1 MCWSLFFMKTLT
13 RMEHV
18 LAWSFHGPS
27 QERPV
32 SVRTATFLPQKF
44 KLLSR
49 NRGWSHLSG
58 LNEGS
63 VTAKQNGQAEDS
75 WNANDDEDMLRLMEG
90 FADSL
95 PIIRTYKNELCTLE
109 ICGSAP
115 RLSVLTA
122 MAADKSYFAASNL
135 LRGRPLT
142 IRQTVLPGASGV
154 NSTISTKLFAPSLQV
169 VERAKKLSLPKGL
182 SSGEFLHKFFEAVEM
197 FHLSKFYVKINAP
210 GTLRNLSALDKEER
224 IQPLYSFEAL
234 NTGALNKVGKALAL
248 YAVFGLRSEGSG
260 NTFSNLMK
268 KLWKKDEWVPSQ
280 ASAVRFRELSVEEIQ
295 NKAKLLADSIDPVTR
310 RRAERLW
317 WPVPVLAMKTAKSY
331 LDKATVDWIYE
342 YVPMHKMCVDP
353 EVLDTQGATEARL
366 PRQPA
371 EFDLTH
377 AQLVDLAGVFDMF
390 YEDRFTLSDKDFQTE
405 AILDFHSVS
414 RSKTA
419 RFLEVMTL
427 GSLILGAAIF
437 AWLVSSRLRGPSNR
451 TAGNLVLNTVDV
463 AVISKSELPSIGTND
478 ESNFPVNEQLPAEE
492 MQSLCKL
499 VIAKL
504 VGTLAWNVDIRSDPS
519 KGAWT
524 ESRTRGPQNL
534 INSQEDV
541 SDAIKEPLES
551 SLQAEDEIKGDHI
564 IEKNSQK
571 EKIDHAENDKEIPIF
586 QVALSIDGTI
596 LGFQPLNEA
605 ATYCWAS
612 MPLAQSLHNVTQLKP
627 GFWERP
633 LKFRRPPSD
642 VVVLELHVDPASL
655 YAFARPFPM

>member
-1 MCWSLFFMKTLT
+1 MTTLT

-18 LAWSFHGPS
+18 LARSFHGPS

-32 SVRTATFLPQKF
+32 SVWTATFLPQKF

-49 NRGWSHLSG
+49 NRGWSHVSAYLESG

-75 WNANDDEDMLRLMEG
+75 WIANDDEDMLRLMEG

-95 PIIRTYKNELCTLE
+95 PIIRTYKNDLCTLE

-197 FHLSKFYVKINAP
+197 VHLSKFYVEINAP

-248 YAVFGLRSEGSG
+248 YAVFGLKSEGIG
-260 NTFSNLMK
+260 NMFSNLMK

-280 ASAVRFRELSVEEIQ
+280 ASAVRFRELSEEEIQ

-317 WPVPVLAMKTAKSY
+317 WPVPALAMKTAKKY

-353 EVLDTQGATEARL
+353 EVLDTQDATEARL

-371 EFDLTH
+371 EFDFTH
-377 AQLVDLAGVFDMF
+377 AQLVDLTGIFDMF
-390 YEDRFTLSDKDFQTE
+390 YEDRFTLSNKDFQIG
-405 AILDFHSVS
+405 ASLDFHSVS

-419 RFLEVMTL
+419 RFLEMMTL

-463 AVISKSELPSIGTND
+463 AVISKPELPIGIND
-478 ESNFPVNEQLPAEE
+478 EVVNEQLPAEE
-492 MQSLCKL
+492 MQSLCKS

-504 VGTLAWNVDIRSDPS
+504 VETLAWNVDIQSDPS

-534 INSQEDV
+534 INSREDV
-541 SDAIKEPLES
+541 SDATKEPLES
-551 SLQAEDEIKGDHI
+551 SLQAEDEIKGDQ
-564 IEKNSQK
+564 KNSQK
-571 EKIDHAENDKEIPIF
+571 ERIDHAENDKEIPIF
-586 QVALSIDGTI
+586 QVALSTNGTI

-605 ATYCWAS
+605 ASYCWAS
-612 MPLAQSLHNVTQLKP
+612 MPLAQNLHNVTQLKP

-655 YAFARPFPM
+655 YAFARPFPL